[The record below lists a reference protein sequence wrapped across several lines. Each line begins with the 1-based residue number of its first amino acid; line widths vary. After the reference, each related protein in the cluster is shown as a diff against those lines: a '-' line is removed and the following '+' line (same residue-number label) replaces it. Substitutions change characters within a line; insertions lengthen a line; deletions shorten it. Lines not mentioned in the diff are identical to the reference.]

1 MQIFR
6 SVKPVLISAWVAH
19 ALAWVAGIS
28 LALGPVYSGSS
39 NGESHTSTLI
49 QVAGLYGVLVL
60 LVPVLLTGVV
70 LRAVWR
76 DDANTVLLWGIALGL
91 AGLCVLSAAS
101 IGMFYVPAAL
111 ALVFTAVLK
120 SGS

>member
-1 MQIFR
+1 MAFLCFSCR
-6 SVKPVLISAWVAH
+6 YCLP
-19 ALAWVAGIS
+19 ALYC
-28 LALGPVYSGSS
+28 GP
-39 NGESHTSTLI
+39 
-49 QVAGLYGVLVL
+49 YG
-60 LVPVLLTGVV
+60 
-70 LRAVWR
+70 R
-76 DDANTVLLWGIALGL
+76 DDANIALLWGIALGL

>member
-1 MQIFR
+1 M
-6 SVKPVLISAWVAH
+6 
-19 ALAWVAGIS
+19 AWVAGIS

-49 QVAGLYGVLVL
+49 QVAGLYGVFVL
-60 LVPVLLTGVV
+60 LVPIALTGVV
-70 LRAVWR
+70 LWAIWRAN
-76 DDANTVLLWGIALGL
+76 AGNALLWGIALGL